1 MKYPGA
7 KKSFGQH
14 FLNNDQIAMG
24 IVDALVDELAIPNV
38 LEVGPGRGV
47 LTHHLI
53 DKNVNL
59 KVVEADRDMVS
70 VLSKTFPDLV
80 DNIIFEDFLKT
91 PIETLFDGEEFG
103 LIGNYPYNISS
114 QILFK
119 MVQYRDK
126 IPLMVGMFQKE
137 VADRVVSKEGSKV
150 YGVVSVLIQA
160 YYDCEYVFTVPPESF
175 DPPPKVMSAVIKLRR
190 KENHNLPCDESLF
203 KSIVKISFGQRR
215 KMLRNTMKQFVNSS
229 EDLTDP
235 LFTKRPEQ
243 LSLEDFVSLTQ
254 RIEALKKI

>member
-14 FLNNDQIAMG
+14 FLNNDQISMG
-24 IVDALVDELAIPNV
+24 IVDALVDELDIPNV

-53 DKNVNL
+53 RKKVNL
-59 KVVEADRDMVS
+59 KVVEADRDMVA

-80 DNIIFEDFLKT
+80 DNIIFQDFLKT

-160 YYDCEYVFTVPPESF
+160 YYECEYVSQ
-175 DPPPKVMSAVIKLRR
+175 S
-190 KENHNLPCDESLF
+190 
-203 KSIVKISFGQRR
+203 
-215 KMLRNTMKQFVNSS
+215 NS
-229 EDLTDP
+229 ECGP
-235 LFTKRPEQ
+235 LFYIKAGER
-243 LSLEDFVSLTQ
+243 
-254 RIEALKKI
+254 